1 MKKISFICAIIFS
14 FACAHAQLYVKWNG
28 YVGLGTTDPQANFQ
42 IKSSTNNFTFKPSN
56 SGSLEIGGYDG
67 STNSNITFWHSNAG
81 FNSLIAKSY
90 TRSSD
95 IRLKDDIQVVAE
107 PMRLLEN
114 IHGYSYLYKE
124 NGNQPNHRE
133 YGVIAQEVNDVL
145 PELIDSAKGYMLVDY
160 DQLIPILIEAVK
172 QQQKTIDELQ
182 QALAGIDGQK
192 TKSMQSVILDAD
204 DSQQLTL
211 FQNAPNP
218 FNTST
223 TIQCN
228 VPESIQTAQLCIYNM
243 DGVRVQCI
251 NITERGNVSVLV
263 QAGTLAAG
271 IYAYVLIGDG
281 ISTDTKQM
289 VLTR

>member
-14 FACAHAQLYVKWNG
+14 IACAHGQLYVKWNG
-28 YVGLGTTDPQANFQ
+28 YVGIGTTDPQTNFQ
-42 IKSSTNNFTFKPSN
+42 IKSSTNNFTFKPNN

-67 STNSNITFWHSNAG
+67 SSNSNITFWHSNAG

-95 IRLKDDIQVVAE
+95 IRLKDDIQLVTE
-107 PMRLLEN
+107 PLRLLET
-114 IHGYSYLYKE
+114 IHGYSYIYKE
-124 NGNQPNHRE
+124 NDVQPNHRE
-133 YGVIAQEVNDVL
+133 YGVIAQEVNEVL
-145 PELIDSAKGYMLVDY
+145 PELIDTIKGYMVVDY

-172 QQQKTIDELQ
+172 QQQKTID
-182 QALAGIDGQK
+182 
-192 TKSMQSVILDAD
+192 SMQLILGSSDVQRVRSSQSVILDTQD
-204 DSQQLTL
+204 NPMEL

-223 TIQCN
+223 TIQCF
-228 VPESIQTAQLCIYNM
+228 VPERIQQAQICIYNM
-243 DGVRVQCI
+243 NGVRVQCLD
-251 NITERGNVSVLV
+251 ITDRGSVTIQI
-263 QAGTLAAG
+263 QAGALAAG
-271 IYAYVLIGDG
+271 IYAYVLVGDG